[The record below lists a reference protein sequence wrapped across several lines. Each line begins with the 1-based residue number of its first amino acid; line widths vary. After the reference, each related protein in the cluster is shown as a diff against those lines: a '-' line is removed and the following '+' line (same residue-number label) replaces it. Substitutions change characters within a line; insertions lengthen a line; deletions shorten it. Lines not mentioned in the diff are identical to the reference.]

1 MRCTVTSCLLARSSW
16 QFHFCTDM
24 CLPSPGMHAHLNF
37 TFMCIARGQLGVPP
51 FAHLS
56 FFLAMV
62 FHDPAYAITLN
73 SDHNMCSCCILCISY
88 VIGISNGVAL
98 GHCKSLRACRPLAF
112 QIASHCLL
120 GRIAVWHCVERGWN
134 VWHCNLPLRIG
145 TAFGTAS
152 WTLCKI
158 CILSA
163 GWHLDCSVE
172 CTFDF
177 LQSSEANL
185 TVNFKFPK
193 KKLRPIGW
201 DHAFAAV
208 STPNCLKPILNL

>member
-1 MRCTVTSCLLARSSW
+1 
-16 QFHFCTDM
+16 M

-62 FHDPAYAITLN
+62 FHDPAAEQMHQPDADIADALDAYAITLN
-73 SDHNMCSCCILCISY
+73 SDHNMCSCCILCILY

-98 GHCKSLRACRPLAF
+98 GHCKSSRACRPLAF

-134 VWHCNLPLRIG
+134 VWHCSLALQ
-145 TAFGTAS
+145 
-152 WTLCKI
+152 
-158 CILSA
+158 
-163 GWHLDCSVE
+163 
-172 CTFDF
+172 FDEDDVYDD
-177 LQSSEANL
+177 LGVLA
-185 TVNFKFPK
+185 
-193 KKLRPIGW
+193 
-201 DHAFAAV
+201 
-208 STPNCLKPILNL
+208 LKDWRAWNVDMLKRQNG